1 MIMASKDRRL
11 RRKVRR
17 SYIIS
22 TVSIA
27 LVLFMLGVVSYVTL
41 SALSVA
47 VGLKDNVVVSVEVA
61 DALLQEER
69 VAIKDAIEGLGYHSE
84 IVEVSGEEKL
94 GDEAFRRQF
103 EVDFDLLL
111 GDNPLRD
118 SYEVRFKSEYATA
131 DNISTFV
138 ERVSS
143 VSGVEYIAAPP
154 VDVVQRM
161 EERVKVVSLAL
172 LLFLA
177 VLTVISVLL
186 LNNTIRLAI
195 YSKRYL
201 INTMKLVG
209 ATKWYI
215 MRPLLASALKQGVV
229 AGLVAASLVVA
240 LVYGVMRLIP
250 SEVTMLGYEE
260 VGVIVG
266 GLVVVGV
273 VITLVVSAIAVN
285 KFVNMKSNKI
295 YLY

>member
-1 MIMASKDRRL
+1 M

-111 GDNPLRD
+111 GENPLRD

-240 LVYGVMRLIP
+240 LVYGVMRLMP